1 MTHRSASRCV
11 YLLVPASRII
21 LFVNFVIPV
30 VEGLGSSFALF
41 RSVVSIP
48 DLATAAPEKGRYAR

>member
-1 MTHRSASRCV
+1 MIATAK
-11 YLLVPASRII
+11 RII
-21 LFVNFVIPV
+21 QKAL
-30 VEGLGSSFALF
+30 SSNFALL